1 MVPAMCMLLTER
13 AIDRAVINETSPEE
27 TPVITR
33 FAVLAFLTLS
43 PVAFAAAL
51 PKGTV
56 VRVEGSGIEAGW
68 FQGKITVTS
77 QGCTM
82 VTLDKPTKD
91 GYTMLALIALKS
103 LQRQQGAA
111 WVTESLD
118 KLKAGEPKKCLE
130 EGSD

>member
-1 MVPAMCMLLTER
+1 VKALYAMLALLS
-13 AIDRAVINETSPEE
+13 VSPL
-27 TPVITR
+27 
-33 FAVLAFLTLS
+33 VLAD
-43 PVAFAAAL
+43 AL

-77 QGCTM
+77 EGCTM

-91 GYTMLALIALKS
+91 GYTMLALIAIKRLELQQSAGWVAQS
-103 LQRQQGAA
+103 L
-111 WVTESLD
+111 E
-118 KLKAGEPKKCLE
+118 KLKAREPKKCLE